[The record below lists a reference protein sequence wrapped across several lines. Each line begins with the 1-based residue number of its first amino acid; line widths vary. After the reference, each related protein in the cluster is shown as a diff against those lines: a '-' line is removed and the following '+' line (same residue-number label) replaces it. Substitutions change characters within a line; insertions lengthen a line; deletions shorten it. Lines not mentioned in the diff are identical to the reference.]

1 MLVPENS
8 SFALLEL
15 VHPKMKII
23 TLPDSLFV
31 KRIKWI
37 HRWRELRRMHGWP
50 RKVVK
55 IPRDIWYHYLPKSY
69 PICKES
75 LLKYLVCLHTP
86 ILVYVLSMKPSLHT
100 QSCPTLCDP
109 TDCSLPGS
117 SVNGRKTWGQS
128 ASDSAQ
134 SYYHRAGSAVRTVL
148 LHKAPQT
155 ALCHL
160 SYSTWNGSLG
170 PEKGALAS
178 SNKVTSST
186 KEFTFQGLLE
196 I

>member
-15 VHPKMKII
+15 MHPKMKII

-31 KRIKWI
+31 KRIKWV

-69 PICKES
+69 PFCKES

-86 ILVYVLSMKPSLHT
+86 ILVYVLSMKRSLRT
-100 QSCPTLCDP
+100 QSCPTLCDT

-117 SVNGRKTWGQS
+117 SVNQAPLSMEGRPGGKVQVTQHSPTITELGQQSGLSSYIKHHRLLFATCPTAHEMGAWGL
-128 ASDSAQ
+128 
-134 SYYHRAGSAVRTVL
+134 R
-148 LHKAPQT
+148 
-155 ALCHL
+155 
-160 SYSTWNGSLG
+160 
-170 PEKGALAS
+170 KGH
-178 SNKVTSST
+178 
-186 KEFTFQGLLE
+186 
-196 I
+196 